1 MVSQVMRM
9 NLARSEEP
17 RAFARFSD
25 DQRRARLTFVMEN
38 GARRTLPYFQ
48 LKDVEWDPDLAA
60 IILTFLDRRVT
71 IYGRNLLELC
81 GALEEDDVGL
91 IEEKHVREHNLSEGE
106 CFVERLAF
114 EQV

>member
-1 MVSQVMRM
+1 MTSQVMRL
-9 NLARSEEP
+9 NLVRADEP
-17 RAFARFSD
+17 AAFSRFAD
-25 DQRRARLTFVMEN
+25 DQRRARLTFVSEN

-81 GALEEDDVGL
+81 GALEEDDAGL
-91 IEEKHVREHNLSEGE
+91 IEERHVREHSLAEGE
-106 CFVERLAF
+106 CFIERIAF
-114 EQV
+114 EQI